1 MSVLALA
8 FTFSGC
14 LLIYVTNKN
23 QRLFAKQKTLTLR
36 YLGYLLACVALVCW
50 LNAVS
55 VSSAI
60 LIWLLSIMVVLALIP
75 LLTLIRPG
83 RQT

>member
-23 QRLFAKQKTLTLR
+23 QRLFANQKSLTLR
-36 YLGYLLACVALVCW
+36 YLGYLLSCVALMCW

-55 VSSAI
+55 VSAAI
-60 LIWLLSIMVVLALIP
+60 LIWLLSIMVILALIP
-75 LLTLIRPG
+75 ILSLVRPG

>member
-1 MSVLALA
+1 MSVFALA

-23 QRLFAKQKTLTLR
+23 QRLFAKQKALTLR

-55 VSSAI
+55 VSAAI
-60 LIWLLSIMVVLALIP
+60 LIWLLCIMVILALIP
-75 LLTLIRPG
+75 LLSLVRPG